1 MKYFYKL
8 LYLSLVLLN
17 ANFCW
22 AIDDKAE
29 KILPYPS
36 KTVRIVVGFS
46 PGGPTDRVARELAAK
61 LQSSW
66 KQSVVVEN
74 KPGAGGRIAF
84 ETVASAAPDGYTLLV
99 SGVQAAT
106 NMVAYKEPGFDT
118 LRDFEPISQL
128 TSTALILAVNPQT
141 PVKTVSEFIEWAKTQ
156 NAPLTFSTSGVAS
169 SPHFAGELFS
179 QLTGV
184 AATHIP
190 YSGAAGAQ
198 TALLSGHV
206 DMAFVSPLSALALVR
221 EGKLR
226 GLAVT
231 GTTRF
236 ASLADLPTMQ
246 EAGVKGFEVNSWQA
260 LLAPART
267 PPQVVAAIYAGVVE
281 AWKSP
286 DVRARLNDVAAE
298 PVASS
303 PDVFRKYLKREIK
316 NWSRVA
322 HQARMIVE

>member
-1 MKYFYKL
+1 MKHFYKL
-8 LYLSLVLLN
+8 LYLSLIFLH

-22 AIDDKAE
+22 ASSDRAE
-29 KILPYPS
+29 TALLYPA
-36 KTVRIVVGFS
+36 KTIRIVVGFS

-61 LQSSW
+61 LQLSW

-84 ETVASAAPDGYTLLV
+84 ETVANAAPDGYTLLV

-106 NMVAYKEPGFDT
+106 NMVAYKNPGFDT

-128 TSTALILAVNPQT
+128 TSTTLILAVNPQMD
-141 PVKTVSEFIEWAKTQ
+141 VRTVSELIEWAKVKG
-156 NAPLTFSTSGVAS
+156 APLTYSTSGVAS

-179 QLTGV
+179 QLTGL
-184 AATHIP
+184 ATTHIP

-198 TALLSGHV
+198 TALLSEHV
-206 DMAFVSPLSALALVR
+206 DIAFVSPLSAMALVR

-231 GTTRF
+231 GTTRV
-236 ASLADLPTMQ
+236 ASLPDLPTMQ

-267 PPQVVAAIYAGVVE
+267 PPQIVAAIYAGVAE
-281 AWKSP
+281 AWKAP
-286 DVRARLNDVAAE
+286 EVRARLNDVAAE

-303 PDVFRKYLKREIK
+303 PDAFRKYLKREIET
-316 NWSRVA
+316 WARVA